1 MKSIF
6 TIIFLSI
13 FISSSPSFAQDKRA
27 LTKRL
32 SCSVLIFSIGV
43 KQPIQNCEITYEQN
57 KRVVTNCFSSSISV
71 EFSNDMNID
80 NQKYR
85 IIKKIEDSLEKV
97 NAVSYIEDKEL
108 KILTNYEITIDLL
121 QKEFMGRSV
130 GPFGYSDISGSC
142 F

>member
-1 MKSIF
+1 MKN
-6 TIIFLSI
+6 IFLILSLLTLM
-13 FISSSPSFAQDKRA
+13 SSSPSFAQDKRA

-85 IIKKIEDSLEKV
+85 IVKKIEDSLEKV
-97 NAVSYIEDKEL
+97 NAVSYTEEKEL
-108 KILTNYEITIDLL
+108 KILTKYEITIDFL
-121 QKEFMGRSV
+121 QKEFKGKSV

>member
-1 MKSIF
+1 VKSIF

-13 FISSSPSFAQDKRA
+13 FISSPPGYAQDKRV
-27 LTKRL
+27 LSKRL

-43 KQPIQNCEITYEQN
+43 RQPIQNCEITYEKD
-57 KRVVTNCFSSSISV
+57 KRVTTNCFSGYISV

-85 IIKKIEDSLEKV
+85 IVKKIEDSLEKV
-97 NAVSYIEDKEL
+97 NAISYIEDKEL
-108 KILTNYEITIDLL
+108 KILTNYEITIDFL
-121 QKEFMGRSV
+121 QKEFKGRSV